1 MLEITELPQTHS
13 PIEIFFLILFIITH
27 YTSTNIA
34 PSVNDDNNNN
44 INNILTLIIAEF
56 LSSCL
61 L

>member
-27 YTSTNIA
+27 YTSNIA